1 MGDEASQTEFFSD
14 KLPVYVE
21 FIMYHMWCK
30 KHGNSAGGGMQID
43 FVRLTGKTIT
53 LDVEK
58 SNTIDNVRSNIQ
70 NREGD
75 PGDGHEVNYDVS
87 TDDWKGKPKAINAVI
102 VGGGTGGGGYSKDD
116 NDLRVVPEGHPVLL
130 AH

>member
-14 KLPVYVE
+14 VSHKLPIYVE
-21 FIMYHMWCK
+21 F
-30 KHGNSAGGGMQID
+30 
-43 FVRLTGKTIT
+43 TGKTLT
-53 LDVEK
+53 LVK
-58 SNTIDNVRSNIQ
+58 AKIQ